1 LPHRKFAERRK
12 GVSQVITNSVKKS
25 KWGFLADWKGVVAS
39 TLLVVLGPF
48 AIFSESS
55 VKSGIETWLN
65 SCKVV
70 IEKTPLSPKRIEV
83 RLYTIGKM
91 PPTLPLNFWAPEKLI
106 RQVLFQST
114 SEHGETSQYGN
125 FAMHPDHNQTC
136 PGELCDVKR
145 LGEGGEPSA
154 NPYLTD
160 FSETFDYRFL
170 VDFERVGTPDD
181 LTVRVAYE
189 RGLKGGVCRVE
200 SGNAF
205 NWFYRTSKIVQF
217 LLIVLLL
224 GILTWVIKVL
234 KN

>member
-1 LPHRKFAERRK
+1 MATQPAK
-12 GVSQVITNSVKKS
+12 TT
-25 KWGFLADWKGVVAS
+25 KWNFLASLQRFVAPV
-39 TLLVVLGPF
+39 LLVVLTPF
-48 AIFSESS
+48 ALFSESS

-70 IEKTPLSPKRIEV
+70 IEKTPLSPKRVEV

-91 PPTLPLNFWAPEKLI
+91 PSTLPLNFWAPDVLI
-106 RQVLFQST
+106 REVLFLST
-114 SEHGETSQYGN
+114 DEHNGN

-145 LGEGGEPSA
+145 LGESGEPSA

-160 FSETFDYRFL
+160 FSDTFDYRFL
-170 VDFERVGTPDD
+170 VDFEREGTPND

-189 RGLKGGVCRVE
+189 RGLKGGACRVE
-200 SGNAF
+200 NENSF

-217 LLIVLLL
+217 LLVVLLL
-224 GILTWVIKVL
+224 GILTWAIKVL
-234 KN
+234 KK